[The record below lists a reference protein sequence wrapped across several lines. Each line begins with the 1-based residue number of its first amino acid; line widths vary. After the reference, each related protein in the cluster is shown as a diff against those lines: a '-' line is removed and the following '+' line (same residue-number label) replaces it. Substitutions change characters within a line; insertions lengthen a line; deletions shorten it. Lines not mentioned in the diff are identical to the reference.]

1 MSKKLIDG
9 DGFNIEVLFENEQ
22 VIVINKPAGISMHA
36 KNSKDLSKT
45 IYSIFRSKLANN
57 DQLRGGIVHRLD
69 KDTSGVLI
77 MAKTIKELDY
87 LQQQFASRLVDK
99 TYIALVWGHLRH
111 PRARIELPIKRSTK
125 APNKMSIDALGKM
138 AISEYKVLAEYNKYS
153 LVQIDIH
160 TGRTHQIRVQ
170 FSHMGHPIVGDK
182 LYGGKPMPE
191 GLSRQFLHAKSL
203 ALSIEDG
210 LLKQNFEADLPKDLT
225 DFLESING

>member
-9 DGFNIEVLFENEQ
+9 DGFNVEVLFENEQ

-36 KNSKDLSKT
+36 KNSKDQSKT
-45 IYSIFRSKLANN
+45 IYSIFRTKLASN
-57 DQLRGGIVHRLD
+57 DHLRGGIVHRLD

-99 TYIALVWGHLRH
+99 TYIALVWGHLKY

-138 AISEYKVLAEYNKYS
+138 AISEYKVLAEYDKYS
-153 LVQIDIH
+153 LVQINIH

-170 FSHMGHPIVGDK
+170 FAHMGHPIVGDK

-203 ALSIEDG
+203 ALSIKEG

>member
-36 KNSKDLSKT
+36 KDSKDQSKT

-77 MAKTIKELDY
+77 MAKTTNELDY

-111 PRARIELPIKRSTK
+111 PRARIELPINRSTK